1 MPAIGCV
8 RMPRAKANNVVI
20 HRIELGGK
28 ERELA
33 EGALAAFQF
42 NRIATP
48 VVAGMSDV
56 SFMITFGAL
65 LTFFY
70 PDIVLPKAEDGIDA
84 VTDAIK
90 LGIRQGQERARAE
103 REATGESTLDEA
115 TGARDLVGRLIY
127 NLTNP
132 HWSWIR

>member
-1 MPAIGCV
+1 
-8 RMPRAKANNVVI
+8 MPRAKADNVVI

-56 SFMITFGAL
+56 SFMITFGAI

-103 REATGESTLDEA
+103 REATGASTLDEA

-132 HWSWIR
+132 NWTWFR